1 MVEKIENRGKKGYRR
16 KKGESKPNR
25 PISKTHIHR
34 LLEHCDNTREH
45 LILHLLLETGMR
57 GSDLVQIHWN
67 NINLNEK
74 TYLYISKKTQIEVY
88 VPLSE
93 RTINLLNKYGKI
105 HPGDKVFN
113 FSTQRLRQI
122 LKQIKLRAK
131 ITRKISP
138 HDFCT
143 TAISNLAKKGVPIKA
158 IADITGRSP
167 KTIGL
172 YYQKYDID
180 ELREFQAKA
189 NILEG

>member
-1 MVEKIENRGKKGYRR
+1 MEKIEKRGQKGYRR

-25 PISKTHIHR
+25 PISKNHIKK

-45 LILHLLLETGMR
+45 LIIHLLLETGMR
-57 GSDLVQIHWN
+57 GSDLVQIHWD
-67 NINLNEK
+67 NINLEEK

-93 RTINLLNKYGKI
+93 RPINLLKKYGKI

-131 ITRKISP
+131 IKRKISP